1 MSQALP
7 LVTILI
13 ATKDRPD
20 DLRRTLREVRR
31 QDYPV
36 LEMLIIDDGSRT
48 DLRAIIGEEWPD
60 VRFVRHENSVGQS
73 QRRTEGFSLARGE
86 YILQL
91 DDDSAPVDASA
102 VRTAVSFLMVRPEI
116 GILSLHIFNGPV
128 LPAEQPRAEPKYCVA
143 FVGCGAL
150 CRTVAVQEQK
160 GYLSFFQNEWEEDE
174 LSLRV
179 LKAGWALY
187 FFPGVLIHHH
197 VSPQN
202 RRSART
208 WMRGFRNKLWAHVM
222 HYPLPRVFLEGAWVI
237 GLSCW
242 DAIRLFRPH
251 YLILGLMQFAVGLP
265 RTIRL
270 RAPMSPGI
278 LARYDALRFRTVR
291 TEEEFRNPK
300 GMSWRDFQSWF
311 RAWCNR
317 PRQRSLWDRR
327 EGDIGRSETVAFAHE
342 YRTNTTKQPD
352 SHD

>member
-7 LVTILI
+7 LVTVLI

-20 DLRRTLREVRR
+20 DLRRTLQEVRR

-36 LEMLIIDDGSRT
+36 LEMLIIDDGSRAN
-48 DLRAIIGEEWPD
+48 LRTIVDEEWPD
-60 VRFVRHENSVGQS
+60 ARFIRNENSAGQS
-73 QRRTEGFSLARGE
+73 QRRTEGFVLARGE

-91 DDDSAPVDASA
+91 DDDSAPVDPSA
-102 VRTAVSFLMVRPEI
+102 LRTAVSLMMARPEI

-128 LPAEQPRAEPKYCVA
+128 LPAERPRAEPKYCVA

-160 GYLSFFQNEWEEDE
+160 GYLAFLQNEWEEDE

-187 FFPGVLIHHH
+187 FSPEVLIHHH

-222 HYPLPRVFLEGAWVI
+222 HYRLQRAVLEGAWVI
-237 GLSCW
+237 GLACW
-242 DAIRLFRPH
+242 DAVRLFRPH
-251 YLILGLMQFAVGLP
+251 YLLLGLTQFAAGLP
-265 RTIRL
+265 RAMRL
-270 RAPMSPGI
+270 REPMSPDV
-278 LARYDALRFRTVR
+278 LVRYDALRFRTVR
-291 TEEEFRNPK
+291 TEEEFQNPK
-300 GMSWRDFQSWF
+300 GLNWKDLCSWF
-311 RAWCNR
+311 QAWRNR
-317 PRQRSLWDRR
+317 PRQRSVWDRR

-342 YRTNTTKQPD
+342 YRTDTPKGTRNRE
-352 SHD
+352 